1 MVSQTGPG
9 TEDQCGALLRAATS
23 GRATRDDVA
32 AIFAHIPDADVDT
45 AADQLSLAGLLAT

>member
-9 TEDQCGALLRAATS
+9 TESQCESLLTAAAAGS
-23 GRATRDDVA
+23 ATVDDVA
-32 AIFAHIPDADVDT
+32 AIFAGNPDADVDT